1 MDNPQIFERYYN
13 LSLRYLS
20 YRPRSEKEVV
30 DYLKEKTKKFESLT
44 PEIIDQIVSK
54 LKEYRFIDDAEFVK
68 FWIEQRV
75 KFKHKPL
82 RAIEYELKQKGIDR
96 NLIDGALSEFEDK
109 NIFDLENAKKLAE
122 RKIEFYR
129 NLEPIKRREK
139 VMNYLLRKGFSYDVV
154 KKIDLD

>member
-1 MDNPQIFERYYN
+1 MDNPLIFERYYN